1 MSKGLNLY
9 WRYLTCKPR
18 LLFRRHILLRLKSRL
33 EFQAGPAMK
42 GGYTF
47 PDCYVMEQRDMHD
60 DFYLLMYDALFRRW
74 IRTRV
79 NAGVYVYGVDESH
92 P

>member
-1 MSKGLNLY
+1 
-9 WRYLTCKPR
+9 
-18 LLFRRHILLRLKSRL
+18 
-33 EFQAGPAMK
+33 MK

-79 NAGVYVYGVDESH
+79 NAGVYVYGVDEPH